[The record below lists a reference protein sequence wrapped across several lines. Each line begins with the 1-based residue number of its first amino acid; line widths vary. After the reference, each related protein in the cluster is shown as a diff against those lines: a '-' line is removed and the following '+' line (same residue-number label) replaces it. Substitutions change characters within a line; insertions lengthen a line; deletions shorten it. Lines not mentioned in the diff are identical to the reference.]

1 MFEGDGLVCSDLPS
15 NKAHSWPKNSTQ
27 GHQVTGTE
35 TLLQDYLIILW
46 SEVHWSSLIKF
57 ENQTLFLLFILN
69 HTCTLHAWTCDYN
82 LVQIWLIKCSG
93 TLCRTSFC
101 QLMVQWDLEILELLK
116 SWAGRENSK
125 HFLAFTLQITKTCI
139 FWFLPTSESNFRLLM
154 CSNLVFSTV
163 ELARTCIGTP
173 YYLSPEIVENRP
185 YNNKRL
191 VFSTTGICRTSAD
204 TPIKVDQLMLISD
217 TVTVTHTCILQWDTL
232 CLMNLII
239 ITDAI
244 LQRNFTLNG
253 YIVRLH
259 LFYSEISPW
268 IHVCWFW

>member
-1 MFEGDGLVCSDLPS
+1 MDWFVQICLAIKHIHDRKILHRDIKSQVKRSKVTFPFACLAYYLV
-15 NKAHSWPKNSTQ
+15 K
-27 GHQVTGTE
+27 
-35 TLLQDYLIILW
+35 
-46 SEVHWSSLIKF
+46 WSSGLIKF

-69 HTCTLHAWTCDYN
+69 HTCTLHAWTCDCN
-82 LVQIWLIKCSG
+82 LVQIWVIKCSG

-101 QLMVQWDLEILELLK
+101 QLMVQWDWEILESLK

-125 HFLAFTLQITKTCI
+125 HFLAFTQQITKTRT

-154 CSNLVFSTV
+154 CSKLVFSTV

-185 YNNKRL
+185 YNNKRF

-204 TPIKVDQLMLISD
+204 TPIKVDQLMNLMLILD
-217 TVTVTHTCILQWDTL
+217 TVKVTHTCILQWDTL

-259 LFYSEISPW
+259 LFYSEIYPW
-268 IHVCWFW
+268 IYWFW